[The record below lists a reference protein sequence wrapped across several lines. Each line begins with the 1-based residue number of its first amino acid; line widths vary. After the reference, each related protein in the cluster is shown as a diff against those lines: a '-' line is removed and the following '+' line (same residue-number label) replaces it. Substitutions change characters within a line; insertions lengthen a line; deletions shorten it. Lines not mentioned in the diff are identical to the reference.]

1 MVKNW
6 MIEGFM
12 VERLN
17 LSGNELVLYA
27 LLWKESNKGE
37 KVVEGD
43 YTAISQR
50 MGITIPTMY
59 NCIRKL
65 QERGYVEQVE
75 KGIYRVAHV
84 A

>member
-1 MVKNW
+1 MVKN
-6 MIEGFM
+6 
-12 VERLN
+12 
-17 LSGNELVLYA
+17 
-27 LLWKESNKGE
+27 NKGE

-75 KGIYRVAHV
+75 KGIYRVAQV